1 MSDKSTTT
9 QNIVQGA
16 ELLVDVALPLPFL
29 PPNVR
34 LALLIAK
41 AAIAAIERAS
51 NDGRDVTDEELDALF
66 AEDEAAR
73 QADLAARQKRLGEP
87 PV

>member
-34 LALLIAK
+34 LALMIAK

-87 PV
+87 PA